1 VTNPAPTTTQVVHLD
16 FIALADHVSDAD
28 IEDLIAEAAT
38 LTQLENVITA
48 GVIRANSNEHRAQPP
63 LSRRGAS
70 TSPPGA
76 SAAAAGVLPFAQS
89 SDFDLAFFF
98 VLETFTS
105 LEPFGTN
112 ERYIHFL
119 QGKVARM
126 LRSFA
131 GADIALQ
138 QAFPPLQPHASCLAV
153 IAPDETY
160 DWEIR
165 TALEAWATETEAASR
180 AESPLSRGGVV
191 SSLDAPA
198 STPAREGVVSSPDAP
213 ASIPTPGV
221 VSSPD
226 VPAPTPAPV
235 SAIGLAIGER
245 QRYRGCVLNFTTA
258 PVTAK
263 RIANR
268 QLTSTLIAGRA
279 ARL

>member
-48 GVIRANSNEHRAQPP
+48 GVIRANSSERRAQPP
-63 LSRRGAS
+63 LSRGGAS
-70 TSPPGA
+70 TSSPGA
-76 SAAAAGVLPFAQS
+76 SAAAAGVPPFAQS

-98 VLETFTS
+98 VLYTFTS
-105 LEPFGTN
+105 LVPFGTN

-165 TALEAWATETEAASR
+165 SALESWATETEQAAQPSR
-180 AESPLSRGGVV
+180 AEPPLSRGGI
-191 SSLDAPA
+191 S
-198 STPAREGVVSSPDAP
+198 
-213 ASIPTPGV
+213 
-221 VSSPD
+221 SSPD